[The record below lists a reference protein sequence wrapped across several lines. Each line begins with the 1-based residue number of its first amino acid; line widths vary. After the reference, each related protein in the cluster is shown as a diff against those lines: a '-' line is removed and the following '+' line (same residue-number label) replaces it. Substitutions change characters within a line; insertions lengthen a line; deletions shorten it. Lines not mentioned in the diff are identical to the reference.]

1 MVTTEDMPR
10 AWLLCRRRKR
20 KTEGAVLLEVNA
32 LEECRR
38 LAREI
43 DNRTYRIGTANCL
56 VVTRP
61 RYREVFA
68 AQFRDRVPHHYV
80 AMRLEP
86 LLEANMHERCFNCRV
101 GKGQSY
107 GVECLRRDIE
117 EATENYTREA
127 WVMKV
132 DIRGFFMSVDREMLA
147 RIMDLFVR
155 SRYRGA
161 DRGDIRWLT
170 RMMCLNLPADDCRR
184 RSPPVLRERLPAHKS
199 LFTCPRGRGVPIGN
213 LYSQLFANWLLTS
226 PDFLLDRRVGSW
238 HGRYVDDI
246 YMVSRDKGTLIEAL
260 RSIRLSLAR
269 KGLGMNERKT
279 YLQQAS
285 KGVTFTG
292 VMVRPH
298 RLRIRRKTTRSLHE
312 SVSRLTEEPGAG
324 GLSWERAASVNS
336 YAGMLKG
343 RQDYREGK
351 KALLEAVR
359 SSGGALMTRCGAK
372 GLCLQFSPL
381 TSVKVNRKALTEH
394 DIFRIFAQ

>member
-1 MVTTEDMPR
+1 MVTTEDMLK

-20 KTEGAVLLEVNA
+20 KTEGAVLFEINA

-43 DNRTYRIGTANCL
+43 NTRTYRIGTSNCF

-107 GVECLRRDIE
+107 GVECLRRDME
-117 EATENYTREA
+117 EATEGYTREA

-147 RIMDLFVR
+147 RIMDRFIMR
-155 SRYRGA
+155 HYHGD
-161 DRGDIRWLT
+161 DREDIRWLT
-170 RMMCLNLPADDCRR
+170 RMMCLNFPADDCRR
-184 RSPPVLRERLPAHKS
+184 RSPPVLWERLPPHKS

-226 PDFLLDRRVGSW
+226 LDFLLDMRVGSW

-246 YMVSRDKGTLIEAL
+246 YMVSRDKRTLLGAL
-260 RSIRLSLAR
+260 RGIRTSLAR
-269 KGLGMNERKT
+269 KGLRMNERKT
-279 YLQQAS
+279 SLQQAW

-298 RLRIRRKTTRSLHE
+298 RLRVRRKTMRSLHE
-312 SVSRLTEEPGAG
+312 SLRRLTEELRAG
-324 GLSWERAASVNS
+324 GVSWERVASANS
-336 YAGMLKG
+336 YAGMLRG
-343 RQDYREGK
+343 RDDYREGK
-351 KALLEAVR
+351 RALLEAVR
-359 SSGGALMTRCGAK
+359 SSGGTLMARCGPR

-381 TSVKVNRKALTEH
+381 TNVKVSRKALTER